1 MGKFEF
7 YQDCKVTSWER
18 DYFTV
23 EANSYEEAEAIVR
36 SWRCKDV
43 SNIIDSRL
51 SCHEL
56 LLLVSRTLF
65 PDPDAFLHIAYSRPY
80 RKVLFHS

>member
-7 YQDCKVTSWER
+7 YQDCKVKSWER

-43 SNIIDSRL
+43 SNHYCPKKLPHRFS
-51 SCHEL
+51 
-56 LLLVSRTLF
+56 
-65 PDPDAFLHIAYSRPY
+65 
-80 RKVLFHS
+80 

>member
-7 YQDCKVTSWER
+7 YQDCKVKSWER

-51 SCHEL
+51 SHGR
-56 LLLVSRTLF
+56 S
-65 PDPDAFLHIAYSRPY
+65 
-80 RKVLFHS
+80 

>member
-51 SCHEL
+51 SRL
-56 LLLVSRTLF
+56 LRFST
-65 PDPDAFLHIAYSRPY
+65 
-80 RKVLFHS
+80 RKENLS

>member
-23 EANSYEEAEAIVR
+23 EANSYEEAEQSSGPGVAKMFRISLTAVFLMEEVR
-36 SWRCKDV
+36 LCVILPSFCFPKKTMV
-43 SNIIDSRL
+43 TRL
-51 SCHEL
+51 LRFS
-56 LLLVSRTLF
+56 T
-65 PDPDAFLHIAYSRPY
+65 
-80 RKVLFHS
+80 RKENLS